1 MSLLATL
8 LQALEDDEQE
18 MIAIRRHLLAHPEVS
33 FHEKQTAAYI
43 KAYYTALD
51 MSVVPC
57 GDGYGMYVDIEGGQ
71 PGPKLALRADFDALA
86 IQEDNELPFK
96 SQNPGVMHACGH
108 DAHTAYLLVL
118 AKELNKIKT
127 QLSGSI
133 RIIHQPAEEVSP
145 GGAKG
150 MIAAGVLAGVTN
162 VIGVHVMSSMPTGL
176 IGYHTGATQTGRANF
191 TDTIIGKGGHA
202 SMPHL
207 SNDAIVAGSYLVTA
221 LQTIVSRRIDP
232 FDTASVTIGSFD
244 GVGSF
249 NAIKQAVVLKGDV
262 RVMKEST
269 RQTIHQQIVT
279 MNHGL
284 EAMFGVQTKLDY
296 DDNYPVLINDA
307 TLTNQAMTAI
317 KAAKIPQITA
327 IKDTGV
333 QDPSEDFAYFAQK
346 VPSSFFY
353 IGCQLPDGSNH
364 PHHSP
369 DFMLDEDAILIAAKA
384 VAAATL
390 GYLDQNKTVQ

>member
-18 MIAIRRHLLAHPEVS
+18 MIAIRRHLHAHPEVS

-249 NAIKQAVVLKGDV
+249 NAI
-262 RVMKEST
+262 
-269 RQTIHQQIVT
+269 
-279 MNHGL
+279 
-284 EAMFGVQTKLDY
+284 
-296 DDNYPVLINDA
+296 
-307 TLTNQAMTAI
+307 TAI